1 MICSNIRYTGA
12 NAYWLPALNTDQD
25 IWYTLGNISAIG
37 IKVVRLWAFN
47 GEFFFLIQFWI
58 AHLNHLDVGTV
69 PTNGTWFQL
78 VHNGSISIN
87 DGPNGLQKLDTV
99 VQMAEKRGLSLIL
112 SLTNNWY
119 PQPLLSPVDSTISA
133 RDVTPGTN
141 NSLPRNYLSNDYG
154 QRSSC
159 LFMTRVSC

>member
-1 MICSNIRYTGA
+1 MSHPLA
-12 NAYWLPALNTDQD
+12 DQ
-25 IWYTLGNISAIG
+25 
-37 IKVVRLWAFN
+37 
-47 GEFFFLIQFWI
+47 IQI
-58 AHLNHLDVGTV
+58 THLNYPDVDTV

-78 VHNGSISIN
+78 VRNGTVSIN

-99 VQMAEKRGLSLIL
+99 VQMAEELGLYLIL

-119 PQPLLSPVDSTISA
+119 PLPLQPVDSTIST

-154 QRSSC
+154 QRSFVRS
-159 LFMTRVSC
+159 